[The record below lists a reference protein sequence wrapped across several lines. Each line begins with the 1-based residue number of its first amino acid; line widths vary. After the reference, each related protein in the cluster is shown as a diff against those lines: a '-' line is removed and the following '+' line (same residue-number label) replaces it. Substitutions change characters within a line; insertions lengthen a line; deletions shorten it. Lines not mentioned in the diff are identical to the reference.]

1 MEKRSGWPQALT
13 WAVCLTVLIL
23 DAKTAANAGKEAIEL
38 CLQVLIPSL
47 LPFIF
52 FSRLLLQA
60 MDGSASR
67 IARPVERL
75 LRLPRHSG
83 QVLLIGLLGGYPVGA
98 ATVEAQ
104 VLSGRLDKDT
114 GKRMVLLCNQA
125 GPAFIFGVGAVLFT
139 TPYATAIVWAVQLL
153 SVTIMAQLLPGGGGK
168 MTTGEPGRPLSMQQV
183 LLQSVKTM
191 AMICFWVVLLR
202 IALAFLDKW
211 ALMYLPDWLRS
222 AVAGVLELSNG
233 AAGLVDI
240 GGEGLR
246 LVLFCAM
253 LSFGGLC
260 VWQQTVAVAPGLV
273 TAWYLPVRVSQAAIS
288 TIAAYLA
295 QPLLPAHMR
304 LNLPI
309 KALVGFIFLAI
320 IPIACMKW
328 SKKRWKFQA
337 RCSIIRAKEGSV

>member
-1 MEKRSGWPQALT
+1 MEKRNGWPQALT

-23 DAKTAANAGKEAIEL
+23 DAKTAVSAGKEAIAL

-52 FSRLLLQA
+52 FSRLLVQA
-60 MDGSASR
+60 MDGSACR
-67 IARPVERL
+67 ITRPVERL
-75 LRLPRHSG
+75 LRLPQHSG

-104 VLSGRLDKDT
+104 VHSGRLDKDS
-114 GKRMVLLCNQA
+114 GKRMALLCNQA

-153 SVTIMAQLLPGGGGK
+153 SVTVMAQLLPGGGGK
-168 MTTGEPGRPLSMQQV
+168 MATGEPGQHLSMQQV
-183 LLQSVKTM
+183 LLQSIKTM

-202 IALAFLDKW
+202 VALAFLDKW
-211 ALMYLPDWLRS
+211 ALWRLPDWLRS
-222 AVAGVLELSNG
+222 AVAGALELSNG
-233 AAGLVDI
+233 AAGLADMD
-240 GGEGLR
+240 GEGLR

-260 VWQQTVAVAPGLV
+260 VQQQTAAVAPELV

-288 TIAAYLA
+288 AIAAYLA

-304 LNLPI
+304 LYLPV
-309 KALVGFIFLAI
+309 KALLGFIFLAA
-320 IPIACMKW
+320 IPIVCMKW
-328 SKKRWKFQA
+328 SKKRWKFTA
-337 RCSIIRAKEGSV
+337 RCSIIGAKEGSV